1 MPDNTVPDTDSPP
14 NARWAWW
21 YSFPLAVLGLADS
34 AYLTYTHFHPG
45 ALICKASGPVNCA
58 KVTTSSESEIF
69 GHIPVAIVGLVY
81 FFFIALLM
89 TPWAWQLRNEWV
101 HRFRLAATGASM
113 GMVIYLISVEIHL
126 KAICEYC
133 TGVHVINFLLFFVV
147 LAAFLLRP
155 IPGAPASTPARKG
168 SSQRR

>member
-1 MPDNTVPDTDSPP
+1 VPDREAPEA

-21 YSFPLAVLGLADS
+21 YSLPLAVLGLADS
-34 AYLTYTHFHPG
+34 AYLTYTHFNG
-45 ALICKASGPVNCA
+45 NVLAGCKAGGHVDCT
-58 KVTTSSESEIF
+58 KVTTSTYSEIF

-81 FFFIALLM
+81 FAVMTALM
-89 TPWAWQLRNEWV
+89 TPWAWRMRNPWV
-101 HRFRLAATGASM
+101 HRFRLLATGGAM
-113 GMVIYLISVEIHL
+113 GMVVYLVIAEIRL

-155 IPGAPASTPARKG
+155 VGVEAAAGP
-168 SSQRR
+168 RRTSGTRGR